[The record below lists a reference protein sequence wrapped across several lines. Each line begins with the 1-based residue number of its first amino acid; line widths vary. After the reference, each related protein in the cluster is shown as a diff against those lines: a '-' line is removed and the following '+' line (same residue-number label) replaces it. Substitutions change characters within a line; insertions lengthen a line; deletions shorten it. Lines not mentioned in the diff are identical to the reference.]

1 MVSRLAR
8 LVKSQIRRRICRHSG
23 TRGKI
28 SISAQIRREKLKKS
42 FLGSFG
48 SIICYCAIAIIN
60 EIWLATPAV
69 MRTAAPLP
77 NHKSQRP
84 LTCAMKQV
92 FSCHAEPPKE
102 SQVASPL
109 RREAWTSFAVSKF
122 SARCASQKCVPL
134 TSNPRSKGTQK
145 GTHLQ
150 SPRFKAHNAA
160 LCQTEI
166 KNKSFRTGTVS
177 KGLIDILLWRNG
189 RDSNPRPP
197 A

>member
-92 FSCHAEPPKE
+92 FFLPCRTAQRKSGCLSLTERGLDFFCRKQIFRPLCLSKMCTFNLE
-102 SQVASPL
+102 SPL
-109 RREAWTSFAVSKF
+109 
-122 SARCASQKCVPL
+122 
-134 TSNPRSKGTQK
+134 
-145 GTHLQ
+145 
-150 SPRFKAHNAA
+150 
-160 LCQTEI
+160 
-166 KNKSFRTGTVS
+166 
-177 KGLIDILLWRNG
+177 
-189 RDSNPRPP
+189 
-197 A
+197 